1 MITLSINNDIN
12 YTLSNTIITPQ
23 IENKANI
30 RSRHYKLITTGSCRD
45 SRACPRGPG
54 RVRYAGNYANVP
66 LTSKLQS
73 ANFQLMI

>member
-30 RSRHYKLITTGSCRD
+30 RSRHYKLITTD
-45 SRACPRGPG
+45 SRARPRGPG
-54 RVRYAGNYANVP
+54 RVQYAGNYANVP